1 MSGSRTAKGITR
13 RGFVVGCSA
22 GLAVLGTS
30 RLSLAGVAG
39 GGGDHEVLVVVF
51 LRGGAD
57 GLSIVAPMDGDD
69 RGYYEAARPSLALP
83 ASGDDALLP
92 LERGFG
98 LHPAAG
104 ALHPLYQD
112 GRLAVIHAAG
122 MHADTRSHFDAQELM
137 ELGTPSSRTTSTGWI
152 TRHLASAPGMPAEIL
167 MPSLAVSD
175 AQPTSLLGSRETIA
189 MDDPD
194 SFDIDTGGWRWRDVQ
209 RLTLRRIYREG
220 SGRVQA
226 AGRQAMD
233 AMDLIEAYA
242 DEDIEPANGAQYPST
257 SFGRQM
263 KLVAQIVKLD
273 IGLRVAT
280 IDLGGWDTHENE
292 LYGTGG
298 YLAGQLENLAGAMA
312 ALYTDLDGGGDAAR
326 NRHLT
331 VVVQTEFGRRV
342 RENGNRGTD
351 HGHGQVMLVL
361 GGEVTGGVH
370 GDWPGLAPEALYDGA
385 DLDVATDYRRVLSE
399 ILIRRTG
406 NPNLS
411 TVFPGYSGYEPLGI
425 VQGEDLPPA

>member
-273 IGLRVAT
+273 IGLRVA
-280 IDLGGWDTHENE
+280 
-292 LYGTGG
+292 
-298 YLAGQLENLAGAMA
+298 
-312 ALYTDLDGGGDAAR
+312 
-326 NRHLT
+326 
-331 VVVQTEFGRRV
+331 
-342 RENGNRGTD
+342 
-351 HGHGQVMLVL
+351 
-361 GGEVTGGVH
+361 
-370 GDWPGLAPEALYDGA
+370 
-385 DLDVATDYRRVLSE
+385 
-399 ILIRRTG
+399 
-406 NPNLS
+406 
-411 TVFPGYSGYEPLGI
+411 
-425 VQGEDLPPA
+425 